1 MNDLAAKSD
10 LLDRNLASLG
20 RLVVAFSGGVDSTF
34 LAAAGRR
41 ALGDDCIAVTAV
53 SPSLAARE
61 KNAASSLARS
71 LGWNHVMVETHEV
84 DREAYARNSSDRCY
98 WCKSELFAVLEPLA
112 ARHRAPIA
120 VGTNVDDLGDYRPGL
135 AAAAENG
142 VLTPLADADLT
153 KADVRRLSAD
163 LGLPTADKPASPCL
177 ASRFAYGVRVT
188 AEGLRRVDEAEEALR
203 ALGFDVLRVRDH
215 GELARIEVPAAE
227 IPRAARL
234 GNRIGEELRRLGYV
248 YVTLDLIGFRS
259 GSGNEVLLR
268 IAPVDRPS

>member
-1 MNDLAAKSD
+1 VNDLVAKQD
-10 LLDRNLASLG
+10 LLHRNLASLG
-20 RLVVAFSGGVDSTF
+20 RLVVAYSGGVDSTF

-41 ALGDDCIAVTAV
+41 ALGDRCIVVTAV

-61 KNAASSLARS
+61 KHAASSLARK
-71 LGWNHVMVETHEV
+71 LGWNHVMVETHELE
-84 DREAYARNSSDRCY
+84 REAYARNSSDRCY
-98 WCKSELFAVLEPLA
+98 WCKSELFAVLAPLA
-112 ARHRAPIA
+112 TRHRAPIA
-120 VGTNVDDLGDYRPGL
+120 VGTNLDDLGDYRPGL

-142 VLTPLADADLT
+142 VLTPLVDADLT
-153 KADVRRLSAD
+153 KADVRRLSVD

-188 AEGLRRVDEAEEALR
+188 AEGLRRVDRAEEALR
-203 ALGFDVLRVRDH
+203 GLGFEVLRVRDH

-234 GNRIGEELRRLGYV
+234 RDRIGEELRSLGYV

-268 IAPVDRPS
+268 PTLRRQ